1 MIVAIKRNKNGK
13 FLKIILVLAIL
24 IGCLIAYKV
33 YTDKVLEQQQMKEYE
48 MQKALKIQKEKEEKE
63 LLKEKEAK
71 QKKEI
76 EEAILSEIEKAI
88 DLIGR
93 ENIQNAKLIDDKII
107 FICEPSTNLEP
118 LIVRYGAMALI
129 KKNLNETIVAVD
141 VNFILKSRASEK

>member
-1 MIVAIKRNKNGK
+1 MIVAIKRNKNGNL
-13 FLKIILVLAIL
+13 LKIILAITIV
-24 IGCLIAYKV
+24 IGSLIAYKM
-33 YTDKVLEQQQMKEYE
+33 YKDKIHQQEQQKEFE
-48 MQKALKIQKEKEEKE
+48 MQKALKLQKEKEEKE
-63 LLKEKEAK
+63 LQKEKEAK

-76 EEAILSEIEKAI
+76 EEAILSEIEKTI

-129 KKNLNETIVAVD
+129 KKNLNETIIAVD
-141 VNFILKSRASEK
+141 VNFILKSRVSEK

>member
-13 FLKIILVLAIL
+13 LLKIILVIAIS
-24 IGCLIAYKV
+24 IGSLIAYKM
-33 YTDKVLEQQQMKEYE
+33 YMDKVHEQEQQKELE
-48 MQKALKIQKEKEEKE
+48 MQKALKLQKEKEERD
-63 LLKEKEAK
+63 LQKEKEAK

-76 EEAILSEIEKAI
+76 EEAILSEIEKTV
-88 DLIGR
+88 DLIGK

-129 KKNLNETIVAVD
+129 KKNLNETIIAVD
-141 VNFILKSRASEK
+141 VNFILKSRVSEK